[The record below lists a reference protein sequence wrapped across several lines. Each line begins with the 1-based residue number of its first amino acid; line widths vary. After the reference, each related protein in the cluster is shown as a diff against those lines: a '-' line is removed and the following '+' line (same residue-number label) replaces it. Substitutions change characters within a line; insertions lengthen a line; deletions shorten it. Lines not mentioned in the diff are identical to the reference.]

1 MTDSGLF
8 WPANKVGF
16 IVDESHSTETI
27 HYVYPAQHI
36 STSLRSA
43 LRIAKRSERRGA
55 AAIET
60 ALLLPVLILLAFG
73 SIELSNMVFLR
84 QSLSIAAYEGARIAT
99 KPGATA
105 EQANTRVREVLNAR
119 GITSYTVSYTTTNN
133 LPITVTS
140 LTTRGTQLSVI
151 VQSSNGGANYG
162 PLRMFTAETFSVQ
175 PRWCVN
181 SRFQTKE

>member
-1 MTDSGLF
+1 MY
-8 WPANKVGF
+8 
-16 IVDESHSTETI
+16 I
-27 HYVYPAQHI
+27 QHNTFRRRLGRRFV
-36 STSLRSA
+36 S
-43 LRIAKRSERRGA
+43 AKRSERRGA

-162 PLRMFTAETFSVQ
+162 PLRMFTGRNIQCSTTMVRQ
-175 PRWCVN
+175 
-181 SRFQTKE
+181 